1 VKYESII
8 AVSEFA
14 NGKLSEVRLHPIEL
28 TDNVRMAQRG
38 LPRIASPEAA
48 QRILT
53 RLQDLSG
60 PLGTTIVIEDG
71 VGFIR
76 P

>member
-1 VKYESII
+1 
-8 AVSEFA
+8 
-14 NGKLSEVRLHPIEL
+14 
-28 TDNVRMAQRG
+28 MAQRG
-38 LPRIASPEAA
+38 LPRIASPETA

-53 RLQDLSG
+53 RLQELSE